1 MQSHL
6 SARKAFAECCMAE
19 SFDYV
24 VIGAGPGGYSSA
36 IRAAQLGLK
45 TAVIEKENA
54 GGVCLNWGCIP
65 TKALLS
71 SAHLLHKLH
80 AGKLGIKISGTVT
93 GDLPEII
100 DRSRAVA
107 TRLQNGIK
115 SLFKKY
121 GVTLIEGTAAFK
133 TDSQLVVTQGSEKRE
148 VTFKNACIAVGARAR
163 ALPQLPFSK
172 RVWQYR
178 DALVQK
184 ELPQSLVVIGGGAIG
199 LEFADFYQCL
209 GTKVTL
215 IEMAPHIL
223 PNDDLKVA
231 SHLRKALEQR
241 GMQIFEGAQITS
253 SAETK
258 TGVLFDLKA
267 SDGKAIKIEADA
279 ALVAIGVQ
287 PNTDNLGAD
296 QLGVLDDRQFVAV
309 DAQQRTKKPNIYA
322 IGDATQGKLLAHR
335 AAHQGIYVA
344 ELIAG
349 QKPHAPREIPGCIY
363 TSPQVATIGM
373 TEKQLTERKRAFKT
387 GEFPWIASGMALA
400 AAEQG
405 GFTRVFT
412 DSATG
417 EILGAQIVG
426 ENAAELIGQVSLAMG
441 SELLADDFLQ
451 AVFPHPTFSE
461 TVFQSFA
468 VLEGVAVD
476 Y

>member
-1 MQSHL
+1 
-6 SARKAFAECCMAE
+6 MAE
-19 SFDYV
+19 NFDYV

-45 TAVIEKENA
+45 TAVVEKENA

-80 AGKLGIKISGTVT
+80 TGKLGIKIEGKVS

-100 DRSRAVA
+100 ERSRSVA
-107 TRLQNGIK
+107 GRLQNGIK

-121 GVTLIEGTAAFK
+121 GVTLIEGTATFTSATEIEIVAEK
-133 TDSQLVVTQGSEKRE
+133 EKRK
-148 VTFKNACIAVGARAR
+148 VGFKHACIATGARAR

-184 ELPQSLVVIGGGAIG
+184 ELPTTLAVIGGGAIG

-231 SHLRKALEQR
+231 AHLRKALEQR
-241 GMQIFEGAQITS
+241 GMQFFEGAQIIS
-253 SAETK
+253 SSENKSTVNF
-258 TGVLFDLKA
+258 TLKS
-267 SDGKAIKIEADA
+267 SDGKNVKIEADA
-279 ALVAIGVQ
+279 VLVAIGVQ
-287 PNTDNLGAD
+287 PNTEG
-296 QLGVLDDRQFVAV
+296 LGVDTFKILDDRKFISVNNEQQTNVANV
-309 DAQQRTKKPNIYA
+309 FA
-322 IGDATQGKLLAHR
+322 IGDVTQGKLLAHR
-335 AAHQGIYVA
+335 AAHQGIFVA
-344 ELIAG
+344 EFIAG
-349 QKPHAPREIPGCIY
+349 KKPHAVGEIPGCIY
-363 TSPQVATIGM
+363 TSPQVATIGLS
-373 TEKQLTERKRAFKT
+373 EKQLSESKRAFKV

-400 AAEQG
+400 AAEQS

-412 DSATG
+412 DEQTG
-417 EILGAQIVG
+417 QILGAQIVG

-441 SELLADDFLQ
+441 SELLADDFLN

-468 VLEGVAVD
+468 LLEGVAVD